1 MRGGAQ
7 AERRAPTTTHT
18 GGEQPAE
25 GQRGRTAEARLCGT
39 HGRRVAKWQGAA
51 HTTADFFFVKEEWRR
66 GAEVERRAPTTMHI
80 GGGQPGEGQRERTA
94 EARLCGTH
102 GRRVAMSV
110 AWLSAHHGD
119 FF

>member
-1 MRGGAQ
+1 VWHSWEAGGQVAGRS
-7 AERRAPTTTHT
+7 AHH
-18 GGEQPAE
+18 GG
-25 GQRGRTAEARLCGT
+25 TF
-39 HGRRVAKWQGAA
+39 
-51 HTTADFFFVKEEWRR
+51 FFFVKEEWRR

>member
-1 MRGGAQ
+1 MALMGGGWPSGRAQ
-7 AERRAPTTTHT
+7 RTPRRN
-18 GGEQPAE
+18 
-25 GQRGRTAEARLCGT
+25 
-39 HGRRVAKWQGAA
+39 V
-51 HTTADFFFVKEEWRR
+51 FFFVKEEWRR

-119 FF
+119 FFNFFKS